1 MQCEYMCSNMSSDRN
16 TKKKRKKKERS
27 WRKIDAGSASNSEKI
42 LSLTLPRYKVKQ
54 LSLAQHLRLWNFWCS
69 FPEKRGQMFAI
80 FLNPHRNN
88 SFTNIFTIICANL
101 QICIWEQTSRTHCVS
116 SVSFFAPWLITRR
129 RFPGAKRMGVNLLSQ
144 SESTLGHI
152 TLSAEANPRPSASDQ
167 WLWHP
172 PFWHS
177 ELPRG
182 SLFWSEY
189 RAETSY

>member
-16 TKKKRKKKERS
+16 TKKKKREILEKDRCRVCVQQWEDTESDVAKIQGKAAQFGSTFKALEFLVFFSWKKR
-27 WRKIDAGSASNSEKI
+27 
-42 LSLTLPRYKVKQ
+42 
-54 LSLAQHLRLWNFWCS
+54 C
-69 FPEKRGQMFAI
+69 QMFAI